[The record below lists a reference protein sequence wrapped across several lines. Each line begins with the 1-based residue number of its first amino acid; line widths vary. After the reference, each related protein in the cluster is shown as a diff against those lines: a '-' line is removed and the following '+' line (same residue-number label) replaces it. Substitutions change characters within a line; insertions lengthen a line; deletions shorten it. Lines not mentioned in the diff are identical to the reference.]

1 MLKTNIVKLISMFLM
16 SCLLAVSLIT
26 SADAGTVQRR
36 NPQAGKKKAAKRIA
50 IGTAVGAGA
59 GALIGGGKGA
69 LIGAGVGAGAG
80 TADHYHKKN
89 SYRRHHRR
97 RY

>member
-1 MLKTNIVKLISMFLM
+1 MFKTNFVKMISFFLM
-16 SCLLAVSLIT
+16 SCLLAVSLT
-26 SADAGTVQRR
+26 AGADAGTLQRR
-36 NPQAGKKKAAKRIA
+36 NPQAGKKKAAKRIG
-50 IGTAVGAGA
+50 IGAAVGAGA
-59 GALIGGGKGA
+59 GALLGGGKGA

-80 TADHYHKKN
+80 TAYHYHKKS